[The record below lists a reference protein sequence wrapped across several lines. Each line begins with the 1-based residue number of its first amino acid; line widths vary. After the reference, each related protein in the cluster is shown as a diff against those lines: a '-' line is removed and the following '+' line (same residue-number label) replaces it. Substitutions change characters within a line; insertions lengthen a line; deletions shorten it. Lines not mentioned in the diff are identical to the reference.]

1 LPPSNPNFNGTG
13 DDAAD
18 SVVVDGA
25 QVTIAK
31 GECDGLRCGCG
42 EVDALEPGEGA
53 DRRAVNAGMREIKLD
68 DFVTGNGA

>member
-1 LPPSNPNFNGTG
+1 MPPSNPNFDGTG
-13 DDAAD
+13 HDPANA
-18 SVVVDGA
+18 VVVDGA
-25 QVTIAK
+25 QVAIAK
-31 GECDGLRCGCG
+31 GECHGLRCGCA